1 MGVAIGLVL
10 ALGVSTFAF
19 ADGASDNEAF
29 VDGSVSPKKLD
40 KKKYKPVNLF
50 LGVRTEPG
58 VPVDGNQ
65 QNPETENIS
74 LGKNIKWDGTKAPVC
89 TAAIET
95 PGLTADDAK
104 ALCPTKSFLGQGE
117 AEVALSDT
125 ARVSDITVSVF
136 NGPGKNEVRLHT
148 SSTTL
153 GAAAPTVFGEIV
165 KSKAGNKYG
174 QALNVP
180 DSPDAGGDAI
190 MITKFNA
197 TIEKSSKVATARCKT
212 KKIPFLRTVVYD
224 DLSTE
229 TVQLKQKCKQK
240 GNNN

>member
-1 MGVAIGLVL
+1 VAIGLVL

-19 ADGASDNEAF
+19 ADGTSENTPY

-104 ALCPTKSFLGQGE
+104 ALCPTKSFLGSGE

-136 NGPGKNEVRLHT
+136 NGPGKNQVRLHT
-148 SSTTL
+148 SSPTL

-174 QALNVP
+174 QALSVP
-180 DSPDAGGDAI
+180 DAPDAGGDAF

-197 TIEKSSKVATARCKT
+197 NIDKSSKVATARCKT

-229 TVQLKQKCKQK
+229 TVELKQKCKQK